1 MTVSW
6 YRAADAVGGSPTAIF
21 AVNDNAAIGAL
32 SGRSRLEISVPNDVS
47 IVGYDDT
54 PIVSHLPTPLTTLR
68 VPFEQIAA
76 NVLDLLTSGA
86 VSAVE
91 WIRVSAPPLIPRKS
105 SDKATR

>member
-1 MTVSW
+1 M
-6 YRAADAVGGSPTAIF
+6 RLEDRPTAIF

-47 IVGYDDT
+47 IVGYDDV

-105 SDKATR
+105 ALNGFGPPRF